1 MFLPVAMMLL
11 VHSGVSSGLI
21 QGPGKRKV
29 LLTIKDFPPAPNS
42 LVSSPLIRFGPDP
55 ERTRLRGSL
64 LVAPKIVTN
73 TVRPSWTFSS
83 SYPRK
88 ADRKDDSTNFYN
100 SILKNSVLKKKT
112 TVGEMYRAGPRF
124 RYTDPPDFVKK

>member
-1 MFLPVAMMLL
+1 MFLPVAIMVL
-11 VHSGVSSGLI
+11 VHGGVTSGLI
-21 QGPGKRKV
+21 QGKGNGKV

-42 LVSSPLIRFGPDP
+42 LVSSSLIRFGPDP

-112 TVGEMYRAGPRF
+112 TLGKTYRAAPRF